1 LFDALLYARRSAHSQ
16 LWPGAQIHSLQD
28 RNSMLIIFTTKVR
41 PDVVMFGDIAGL
53 LLRAMGENEQPPGI
67 LRGENIKIASDKL
80 RAHLQMFSPENT
92 RLADAGTDKPEEE
105 IKEQLN
111 YVGLKKRALPLLEL
125 LDAAYRKNSDVIW
138 R

>member
-1 LFDALLYARRSAHSQ
+1 
-16 LWPGAQIHSLQD
+16 
-28 RNSMLIIFTTKVR
+28 MIITFTTKVY
-41 PDVVMFGDIAGL
+41 PDVVMFGDIASL
-53 LLRAMGENEQPPGI
+53 LLKAMGEKEQPPGI

-80 RAHLQMFSPENT
+80 RTHLQMLPPESARPVDDRGN
-92 RLADAGTDKPEEE
+92 KSEEE

-111 YVGLKKRALPLLEL
+111 YVGLRKRALPLLDL